1 MIRAALFDLD
11 GTLVSSLPELAKGV
25 EMLSRELGAPVPPE
39 AVVGDMIGGG
49 VRVLI
54 DRLFLWWQGAG
65 AKELPD
71 FESTLQRLVAIWS
84 GMSGDL
90 IREIP
95 GAFAG
100 VQSLKEAGISVWLV
114 TNKERGL
121 TEAFLR
127 ERGID
132 ALFNGLVA
140 AGDCA
145 HPKPAPDMLIKAI
158 TSAGAEA
165 SEAVMVGDSRNDA
178 LAARAAGIRAMLVE
192 SGYNEGVP
200 LKEWARTAGF
210 NEVFPSVKEVCEEL
224 LAQQGSRKCGD
235 CHTHTYCRQSFFPLS
250 RPELMQQRNQSRRQ
264 QRMLRP
270 VGRKRMEI
278 LRRRTAASS
287 SILRMPR
294 VSTRPLLSRSLR
306 LQKRGT
312 SRLEGVLVGISSS
325 YLVRALIH
333 S

>member
-224 LAQQGSRKCGD
+224 LAQQGSRKC
-235 CHTHTYCRQSFFPLS
+235 
-250 RPELMQQRNQSRRQ
+250 EN
-264 QRMLRP
+264 
-270 VGRKRMEI
+270 
-278 LRRRTAASS
+278 
-287 SILRMPR
+287 
-294 VSTRPLLSRSLR
+294 
-306 LQKRGT
+306 
-312 SRLEGVLVGISSS
+312 
-325 YLVRALIH
+325 
-333 S
+333 

>member
-1 MIRAALFDLD
+1 MK
-11 GTLVSSLPELAKGV
+11 V
-25 EMLSRELGAPVPPE
+25 
-39 AVVGDMIGGG
+39 
-49 VRVLI
+49 
-54 DRLFLWWQGAG
+54 
-65 AKELPD
+65 LPD

-100 VQSLKEAGISVWLV
+100 VQSLNEAGISVWLV

-121 TEAFLR
+121 TEAFLS

-158 TSAGAEA
+158 TSAGAEP

-235 CHTHTYCRQSFFPLS
+235 
-250 RPELMQQRNQSRRQ
+250 
-264 QRMLRP
+264 
-270 VGRKRMEI
+270 
-278 LRRRTAASS
+278 
-287 SILRMPR
+287 
-294 VSTRPLLSRSLR
+294 
-306 LQKRGT
+306 
-312 SRLEGVLVGISSS
+312 
-325 YLVRALIH
+325 
-333 S
+333 

>member
-25 EMLSRELGAPVPPE
+25 EMLSRELGAPVPPA

-65 AKELPD
+65 MKVLPD

-100 VQSLKEAGISVWLV
+100 VQ
-114 TNKERGL
+114 RL

-158 TSAGAEA
+158 TSAGAEP

-235 CHTHTYCRQSFFPLS
+235 
-250 RPELMQQRNQSRRQ
+250 
-264 QRMLRP
+264 
-270 VGRKRMEI
+270 
-278 LRRRTAASS
+278 
-287 SILRMPR
+287 
-294 VSTRPLLSRSLR
+294 
-306 LQKRGT
+306 
-312 SRLEGVLVGISSS
+312 
-325 YLVRALIH
+325 
-333 S
+333 

>member
-25 EMLSRELGAPVPPE
+25 EMLSRELGAPVPPA
-39 AVVGDMIGGG
+39 AVVGDM
-49 VRVLI
+49 
-54 DRLFLWWQGAG
+54 
-65 AKELPD
+65 
-71 FESTLQRLVAIWS
+71 
-84 GMSGDL
+84 

-158 TSAGAEA
+158 TSAGAEP

-235 CHTHTYCRQSFFPLS
+235 
-250 RPELMQQRNQSRRQ
+250 
-264 QRMLRP
+264 
-270 VGRKRMEI
+270 
-278 LRRRTAASS
+278 
-287 SILRMPR
+287 
-294 VSTRPLLSRSLR
+294 
-306 LQKRGT
+306 
-312 SRLEGVLVGISSS
+312 
-325 YLVRALIH
+325 
-333 S
+333 

>member
-1 MIRAALFDLD
+1 MIRTALFDLD

-145 HPKPAPDMLIKAI
+145 HPKPAPDML
-158 TSAGAEA
+158 
-165 SEAVMVGDSRNDA
+165 
-178 LAARAAGIRAMLVE
+178 
-192 SGYNEGVP
+192 
-200 LKEWARTAGF
+200 
-210 NEVFPSVKEVCEEL
+210 
-224 LAQQGSRKCGD
+224 
-235 CHTHTYCRQSFFPLS
+235 
-250 RPELMQQRNQSRRQ
+250 
-264 QRMLRP
+264 
-270 VGRKRMEI
+270 
-278 LRRRTAASS
+278 
-287 SILRMPR
+287 
-294 VSTRPLLSRSLR
+294 
-306 LQKRGT
+306 
-312 SRLEGVLVGISSS
+312 
-325 YLVRALIH
+325 
-333 S
+333 